1 MNFTRKL
8 REWQHQTWTQV
19 SWKGQRNRTKCV
31 ISPWNKLLL
40 AQRERNPNQ
49 TTRNKLEGRKN
60 QSRSGPDGI
69 SHLRPGR
76 PTNRRR
82 RRRTR
87 ERDSYSV
94 EEEWIPSIRFRPRL
108 GGLAPLDGAPPAPP
122 PSGRGGGGGGLRG
135 CSLAARWRRR
145 RRLGSR
151 SRASGL
157 RLCRSE
163 RERERGERDGG
174 SWEGKR
180 GRRWGKKKR
189 RKVRLLEEGGILV
202 PRQFSFQLLM
212 LKK

>member
-40 AQRERNPNQ
+40 AQRERSPNQ

-76 PTNRRR
+76 PTNWRR

-94 EEEWIPSIRFRPRL
+94 EEEWIPSIRFGQDWGGSLRWTEHRPLPRRP
-108 GGLAPLDGAPPAPP
+108 GEEVAAVASEAARWPRA
-122 PSGRGGGGGGLRG
+122 GGGGGGL
-135 CSLAARWRRR
+135 AAAAAPP
-145 RRLGSR
+145 GSGSADQR
-151 SRASGL
+151 
-157 RLCRSE
+157 E
-163 RERERGERDGG
+163 REREGRERWRELRGK
-174 SWEGKR
+174 EGEE
-180 GRRWGKKKR
+180 
-189 RKVRLLEEGGILV
+189 VREEEEKEG
-202 PRQFSFQLLM
+202 
-212 LKK
+212 